1 MALKMTTH
9 EVDGVTVVAL
19 DGNVV
24 LGEETSSLRE
34 KMTSLLAEGKKKLVL
49 DMKNVTFIDSAGL
62 GALVGVHHSASTR
75 GATLKLANLGAKF
88 KELLQITRL
97 LTVFD
102 VSNTEADA
110 VASFSKK

>member
-1 MALKMTTH
+1 MALKISTH

-34 KMTSLLAEGKKKLVL
+34 KMKTLLAEGKKKLVL

-62 GALVGVHHSASTR
+62 GALVGVHHSANTR
-75 GATLKLANLGAKF
+75 GASLRLANLGGKF
-88 KELLQITRL
+88 KELLQITKL

-102 VSNTEADA
+102 VSNSEADA
-110 VASFSKK
+110 IASFSK

>member
-1 MALKMTTH
+1 MALKITTH

-34 KMTSLLAEGKKKLVL
+34 KMKSLLDEGKKKLVL

-62 GALVGVHHSASTR
+62 GALVGVHHSAKTR
-75 GATLKLANLGAKF
+75 GASLKLANLGSKF
-88 KELLQITRL
+88 KELLQITKL
-97 LTVFD
+97 LTVFE
-102 VSNTEADA
+102 VANTEADA
-110 VASFSKK
+110 ISSFSK